1 MYNSVTIRS
10 FVPRLGF
17 VLDITFTSSFFFYEG
32 VRSLLL
38 TTRIV
43 IVTVEREG
51 GGLRLKL
58 RYSLSLSLLRML
70 ELGVRA
76 WPLGFSS
83 CP

>member
-51 GGLRLKL
+51 GGDLDLNL
-58 RYSLSLSLLRML
+58 DTLCHSLY
-70 ELGVRA
+70 
-76 WPLGFSS
+76 
-83 CP
+83 